1 MPFSSPPFNSA
12 TSVTSGINRDV
23 SVIGA
28 GKLFIED
35 GGNVKT
41 PEQVK
46 VTESTVSGT
55 GLFGNSGV
63 VVHYGS
69 TSLQLDPGK
78 LANKYTVAASHPGAR
93 FSSPILINAVSSSKV
108 QDIVVNL
115 DSGSGLNLTLFDL
128 SPATAHLFI
137 SAPGGKFN
145 PAKPVTPNGKET
157 VTFTGGLTSTV
168 TYFGFANVSHS

>member
-28 GKLFIED
+28 GTLFIED
-35 GGNVKT
+35 AGNVKT
-41 PEQVK
+41 SENVK
-46 VTESTVSGT
+46 ITESTVSGT
-55 GLFGNSGV
+55 GLFGNSSV
-63 VVHYGS
+63 VVHYSS
-69 TSLQLDPGK
+69 TFLQVDPGQ
-78 LANKYTVAASHPGAR
+78 LANTYTVVASKPKAR
-93 FSSPILINAVSSSKV
+93 FSSPILINDVSSSKV
-108 QDIVVNL
+108 QNIVVDV
-115 DSGSGLNLTLFDL
+115 DSGSGLNLELFDL
-128 SPATAHLFI
+128 NPATAHLFI

-168 TYFGFANVSHS
+168 TWFGFGNVSLL

>member
-46 VTESTVSGT
+46 VTESTVSSS
-55 GLFGNSGV
+55 GLFGNNTV
-63 VVHYGS
+63 VVHYRS
-69 TSLQLDPGK
+69 TFLQLDPGQ
-78 LANKYTVAASHPGAR
+78 LANSYVVAASLPGAR
-93 FSSPILINAVSSSKV
+93 FSSPILINDVHSNKV
-108 QDIVVNL
+108 QNITVDV
-115 DSGSGLNLTLFDL
+115 DSGSGLNLVLFDL
-128 SPATAHLFI
+128 NPAAAHLFI

-145 PAKPVTPNGKET
+145 PLKPVTPNGKET

-168 TYFGFANVSHS
+168 TYFGFDGVGHS